1 MASQSAS
8 KRQTCEKDFSPPDN
22 VLAPRPSLLS
32 LVMSGSTYKVSIS
45 CGMGLIYENTCK
57 SRTLFSWS
65 ARSFPRKLLS
75 LRRYVNCAFAREEMC
90 DLKLCQRF
98 IRCLRVDLRTCVFC
112 LLVTPP
118 MQMRLKSGVTS
129 TRRRNS
135 STCFNACW

>member
-32 LVMSGSTYKVSIS
+32 FVMSGSTYKVSMS
-45 CGMGLIYENTCK
+45 RGMGLICENTCK

-75 LRRYVNCAFAREEMC
+75 LRRYVNCAFAREEIC

-112 LLVTPP
+112 LLVTTTDADEIE
-118 MQMRLKSGVTS
+118 RCSTS

-135 STCFNACW
+135 STCFNAC